1 MDGGKLVGDLN
12 EVAKK
17 RLPDHEMAVVVTV
30 FLIAKVVESSPA
42 KMVSITMT
50 RMVRTVMDDKQKIN
64 F

>member
-30 FLIAKVVESSPA
+30 FLIAKDN
-42 KMVSITMT
+42 
-50 RMVRTVMDDKQKIN
+50 DDEDGEDGD
-64 F
+64 

>member
-30 FLIAKVVESSPA
+30 FLIAKVDESNPA
-42 KMVSITMT
+42 KDN
-50 RMVRTVMDDKQKIN
+50 DDEDGEDGDG
-64 F
+64 

>member
-30 FLIAKVVESSPA
+30 FLIANVDQSNGKDN
-42 KMVSITMT
+42 
-50 RMVRTVMDDKQKIN
+50 DDEDGEDGDG
-64 F
+64 